1 MSYFILDTLS
11 ILEASSSSED
21 SENLATNAIDGNP
34 KSFFS
39 SDPVIASNEWIQLKL
54 ENVALVSKV
63 VITESASSLIDK
75 TSKNDGYRLINIYVF
90 VGNIE
95 NTKDDRNLMDTNE
108 ICDFFAGPLMK
119 DEGIIISCKPSALEG
134 RFVTIQKLDQS
145 ALIVGEIV
153 VIGKE
158 ISFGGTQKGLY
169 FVFDYL

>member
-1 MSYFILDTLS
+1 M
-11 ILEASSSSED
+11 SSSSED

-63 VITESASSLIDK
+63 VITESASILIDN
-75 TSKNDGYRLINIYVF
+75 TSKNDVYRLRNIYVF
-90 VGNIE
+90 VGNVE
-95 NTKDDRNLMDTNE
+95 NTQDDRNLMDTNE
-108 ICDFFAGPLMK
+108 ICDSFAGPGMK
-119 DEGIIISCKPSALEG
+119 KEEIIISCKPSAIEG

-145 ALIVGEIV
+145 VLNVGEIE

-158 ISFGGTQKGLY
+158 ISFDGTKKGL
-169 FVFDYL
+169 

>member
-1 MSYFILDTLS
+1 M
-11 ILEASSSSED
+11 
-21 SENLATNAIDGNP
+21 ATNAIDGNP

-95 NTKDDRNLMDTNE
+95 NTKNDRNLMDSNE
-108 ICDFFAGPLMK
+108 IC
-119 DEGIIISCKPSALEG
+119 S
-134 RFVTIQKLDQS
+134 R
-145 ALIVGEIV
+145 
-153 VIGKE
+153 
-158 ISFGGTQKGLY
+158 
-169 FVFDYL
+169 